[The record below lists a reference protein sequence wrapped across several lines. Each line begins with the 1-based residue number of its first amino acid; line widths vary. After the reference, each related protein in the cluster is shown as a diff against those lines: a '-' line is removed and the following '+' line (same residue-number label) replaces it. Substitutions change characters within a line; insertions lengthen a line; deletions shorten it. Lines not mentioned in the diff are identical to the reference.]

1 MPSVFL
7 SPSTQE
13 YNPYITGSGSEEYWM
28 NQIAD
33 AMEPYLRSSGI
44 SFGRNDPST
53 SAAASIRQGNQ
64 GNYDF
69 YLALHSNA
77 SGDGASEGRA
87 RGIIAFYYP
96 TSTNGRRGAE
106 LIVQNL
112 RPIYPLPDLVN
123 IRSTTSL
130 GEVRQPT
137 MPSVLV
143 EIGYHDN
150 VADALWIESNVV
162 SIARQ
167 LVRAL
172 TQYFGVPFVD
182 ECMDREAVVTTQGGN
197 LNLRSG
203 PSTDNAVLA
212 QIPNGTAI
220 TVCGTYNGWYSV
232 VYNGIEGFVSGD
244 YIRLV

>member
-33 AMEPYLRSSGI
+33 AMEPYLRANSI
-44 SFGRNDPST
+44 TYGRNDPNT
-53 SAAASIRQGNQ
+53 SAAAAIRQGNA

-77 SGDGASEGRA
+77 SGSGTDAGSA
-87 RGIIAFYYP
+87 RGIVAFYYP
-96 TSTNGRRGAE
+96 TSSNGRRGAE
-106 LIVQNL
+106 LIAENL
-112 RPIYPLPDLVN
+112 QRIYPLPDRV
-123 IRSTTSL
+123 TTRATTAL
-130 GEVRQPT
+130 GEVRQPR

-162 SIARQ
+162 NIARE

-172 TQYFGVPFVD
+172 TEYFGVPFTDV
-182 ECMDREAVVTTQGGN
+182 CMNRTGTVVTEGGN
-197 LNLRSG
+197 LNLRSA
-203 PSTDNAVLA
+203 PSTDSPVLTRM
-212 QIPNGTAI
+212 PNGSSV
-220 TVCGTYNGWYSV
+220 TVCGERNGWYSV
-232 VYNGIEGFVSGD
+232 NFDGISGYASAQ
-244 YIRLV
+244 YIRL

>member
-33 AMEPYLRSSGI
+33 AMEPYLRANGI
-44 SFGRNDPST
+44 RYGRNDPAT

-77 SGDGASEGRA
+77 SGDGTTEGQA

-96 TSTNGRRGAE
+96 TSANGRRGAE

-112 RPIYPLPDLVN
+112 RPIYPLPNLVN
-123 IRSTTSL
+123 TRSTTSL

-137 MPSVLV
+137 MPAVLV

-150 VADALWIESNVV
+150 VADALWIESHVV

-172 TQYFGVPFVD
+172 TQYFGIPFVD
-182 ECMDREAVVTTQGGN
+182 ECMDRQAVVVTQGGA
-197 LNLRSG
+197 LNLRAG
-203 PSTDNAVLA
+203 PSTANAVLG
-212 QIPNGTAI
+212 QIPNGTVI
-220 TVCGTYNGWYSV
+220 TVCGRYNGWYTAA
-232 VYNGIEGFVSGD
+232 YNGREGFVFGE

>member
-33 AMEPYLRSSGI
+33 AMEPYLRASGI
-44 SFGRNDPST
+44 RYGRNDPDST
-53 SAAASIRQGNQ
+53 AAGAIRQGNQ
-64 GNYDF
+64 GDYDF

-96 TSTNGRRGAE
+96 TSPNGRRGAE

-112 RPIYPLPDLVN
+112 RSIYPLPDLVN
-123 IRSTTSL
+123 TRSTTAL
-130 GEVRQPT
+130 GEVRQPR
-137 MPSVLV
+137 MPAVLV

-162 SIARQ
+162 AIARQ

-172 TQYFGVPFVD
+172 TEYFGIPFVD
-182 ECMDREAVVTTQGGN
+182 ACMDRRAVVTTQGGN
-197 LNLRSG
+197 LLLRAG
-203 PSTDNAVLA
+203 PSTDNAIL
-212 QIPNGTAI
+212 QRIPNGATI
-220 TVCGTYNGWYSV
+220 TVCGRYNGWYAAR
-232 VYNGIEGFVSGD
+232 YNGADGFVSGD
-244 YIRLV
+244 YIRLL